1 MGTWESLQQM
11 RCRLPDMKFGRD
23 GLEISWDLT
32 GTYTEDFKSDLEQE
46 FEWICRRA
54 TKTF

>member
-1 MGTWESLQQM
+1 M

-32 GTYTEDFKSDLEQE
+32 GTYTEDFESDLEQE